1 MKSSSASIHL
11 FNMLC
16 MTAMMVFVPVI
27 GPLIRELGL
36 AEWHG
41 GLIVTISG
49 VFWMLL
55 ARFWGRR
62 SDRFG
67 RKPIL
72 LLAGIGFSLSY
83 LLLAGLLDYA
93 LKTPLSLFAL
103 LLMMILFRGLMGVFF
118 AGVPPVCAAQIADTH
133 PPDERAPAMAKLGA
147 SGALGMVFGPLLA
160 GVLAQYTDLVMPL
173 YLAAVLPLLAVGLL
187 AWMLPGTTPVENQQS
202 PRVKLMDHRIRLPL
216 LAMFLAMGS
225 VIISQMTVG
234 FYALDRLHLDALQA
248 ARMAG
253 LAMTGVGV
261 TLILVQVVL
270 SKAKQVN
277 SLKVLLWGAL
287 LACGGFLLVTLWISQ
302 AGLLVSYC
310 IMAAGLGLV
319 FPSVQAL
326 TANSVESHEQG
337 TAAGTLAAVQGLAMV
352 IMPLICTL
360 FYEINPILPYLIAA
374 ALLLLLSIGFAVYRP
389 LVKQPDEVPVNS

>member
-1 MKSSSASIHL
+1 MKKSSTSIHL
-11 FNMLC
+11 FNMIC
-16 MTAMMVFVPVI
+16 MTAMMAFVPVI
-27 GPLIRELGL
+27 GPLIRALSL

-41 GLIVTISG
+41 GLVVTVSG

-55 ARFWGRR
+55 ARFWGKR
-62 SDRFG
+62 SDRLG
-67 RKPIL
+67 RKPVL
-72 LLAGIGFSLSY
+72 LLAGVGFSVSY
-83 LLLAGLLDYA
+83 LMLAGLLDYA
-93 LKTPLSLFAL
+93 LKTPLSLLVLL
-103 LLMMILFRGLMGVFF
+103 LLMLLFRGLMGVFF
-118 AGVPPVCAAQIADTH
+118 AGIPPVCAAQIADTH
-133 PPDERAPAMAKLGA
+133 SPDERGSAMAKLGA

-160 GVLAQYTDLVMPL
+160 GLLAEYTDLVTPL
-173 YLAAVLPLLAVGLL
+173 YLAAVLPLLAVLLL
-187 AWMLPGTTPVENQQS
+187 AWRLPASVPAKNQS
-202 PRVKLMDHRIRLPL
+202 SSRVRLLDPRIRLPL

-234 FYALDRLHLDALQA
+234 FYALDRLHLEGLQA

-253 LAMTGVGV
+253 LAMTGVGM

-270 SKAKQVN
+270 SKVKQVN

-287 LACGGFLLVTLWISQ
+287 LACGGFLLATAWISQ

-326 TANSVESHEQG
+326 TANSVEQHEQG
-337 TAAGTLAAVQGLAMV
+337 AAAGTLAAVQGLAMV
-352 IMPLICTL
+352 VMPLICTL
-360 FYEINPILPYLIAA
+360 FYEMNPILPYLIAA

-389 LVKQPDEVPVNS
+389 SQQIEY